1 MYTCYGI
8 LKKGFKCLCFYITC
22 SIKMM
27 VLQHCQKDCIQNP
40 CILLLTM
47 VQTPSCWSQKVRQI
61 FGRAIEINIR
71 TICTF
76 QKRAQRVE
84 GDKVTWRFLFRVSGL
99 LFNGFEVR
107 FSLKYSQVIGGEG
120 CCRNQKR
127 KQRLIEDT
135 SNLFGTSQ
143 SEKENWRLN
152 GTD

>member
-1 MYTCYGI
+1 MLLHYMFNKDDGFATLSERLHPESLHSAPNYGPDTI
-8 LKKGFKCLCFYITC
+8 VLKPESKTNFWKSNRNKTLGQYARFRRKLRG
-22 SIKMM
+22 
-27 VLQHCQKDCIQNP
+27 
-40 CILLLTM
+40 
-47 VQTPSCWSQKVRQI
+47 W
-61 FGRAIEINIR
+61 
-71 TICTF
+71 
-76 QKRAQRVE
+76 RVT
-84 GDKVTWRFLFRVSGL
+84 KVTLRFLFRVSGL
-99 LFNGFEVR
+99 LLNGFEVR